1 MSAPRKRA
9 NEHLVPFE
17 RPDDLDD
24 SQLELLLHPT
34 FNECD
39 DESLLELDEAYWEA
53 LLLDDD
59 YEVQPEQG
67 DFWIDQDAA

>member
-9 NEHLVPFE
+9 YLVPFE

-39 DESLLELDEAYWEA
+39 DESLLELDEEYWEA

-59 YEVQPEQG
+59 YEVQPERG